1 MKKMVRFQYNSPVAL
16 TFALLS
22 FAALMLEKYLGGT
35 NSLLFSVYHSS
46 LSDLL
51 TYPRFILHVLG
62 HPDYRSFIS
71 NIMMILLLCP
81 TLEQRYGSGNIF
93 GGILVTALVSGL
105 IHWLFFPGVLMG
117 ASAVVFMLIIMA
129 SLAGMRSG
137 YIPIT
142 FILVLVLYI
151 SGEIVSGVP
160 IGDNTA
166 LLTRIAGGTA
176 GAVIG
181 MRR

>member
-22 FAALMLEKYLGGT
+22 FAALMLEKYIGGT

-81 TLEQRYGSGNIF
+81 TLEQRYGSGNIL

-176 GAVIG
+176 GA
-181 MRR
+181 